1 MKPQTPRQTACKLA
15 RCASIRQPPPSLPRS
30 PSPSAGH
37 PAARAFLPTRHW
49 SPKMD
54 RITRVPSRLPM
65 VPLQTV
71 QLLAT
76 TATNEQQQ
84 HNSWGAHRAQK
95 VIFKATLSEGK
106 FHGPGQGKP
115 WCNFLARPL
124 PPKSLCPLNI
134 ETHGQ
139 HAPMWLAMVA

>member
-1 MKPQTPRQTACKLA
+1 MQIGSMRVDSPTSSVSSKISFAQRWAPR
-15 RCASIRQPPPSLPRS
+15 SESLPS
-30 PSPSAGH
+30 DTA
-37 PAARAFLPTRHW
+37 LE
-49 SPKMD
+49 PKNGSD
-54 RITRVPSRLPM
+54 HTRVPSRLPM